1 MFYSKEKAWS
11 VENWREGDVL
21 WQCHLGYY
29 VTVLLK
35 KKIIAEHLFLYT
47 EGEAALQVNNFELR
61 RL

>member
-1 MFYSKEKAWS
+1 MTVSPW
-11 VENWREGDVL
+11 VL
-21 WQCHLGYY
+21 CDS
-29 VTVLLK
+29 TVK